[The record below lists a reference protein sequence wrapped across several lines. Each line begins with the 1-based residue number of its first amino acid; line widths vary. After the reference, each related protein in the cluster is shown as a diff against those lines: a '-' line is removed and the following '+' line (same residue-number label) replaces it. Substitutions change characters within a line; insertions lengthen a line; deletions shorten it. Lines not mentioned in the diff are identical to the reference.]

1 MLPATVL
8 FLVLLAAVH
17 LADPDTL
24 DRPLSMLRDGPWPA
38 AGYALFALLGVVGVL
53 HVRAAS
59 GDALRDFVL
68 DHLAVDPA
76 VQHTQ
81 TSLIFEQAR
90 GMG

>member
-1 MLPATVL
+1 
-8 FLVLLAAVH
+8 
-17 LADPDTL
+17 
-24 DRPLSMLRDGPWPA
+24 
-38 AGYALFALLGVVGVL
+38 VL
-53 HVRAAS
+53 HVRSAS
-59 GDALRDFVL
+59 AEALRDFVL